1 MSKKDKSQKKKQ
13 KKIFRLVILDEISLK
28 QHFSLTLTKINLFTY
43 IGALVIIIGVI
54 TGLLFVFTPLKYIL
68 PPVENYKLEKQV
80 VRNSILI
87 DSLNSEIVF
96 RDNYFNQIRNII
108 NGKNIKKFETSDS
121 SYSKL
126 LSKKEQDSII
136 NELLKREQNSMNDI
150 MQNENVTFERENFYV
165 PLSGVIS
172 NVFDP
177 AEGHYGID
185 IVAPENNPVVSILPG
200 TVILATW
207 SVNTGYIIEV
217 QHANNFI
224 SVYKHNGELLKKEG
238 DKVKGGEPIALVG
251 NTGEQT
257 TGPHLHFEI
266 WKDGVPVDPQ
276 KYINF

>member
-1 MSKKDKSQKKKQ
+1 MGKKEKSQSDKK

-43 IGALVIIIGVI
+43 VGALIIVI
-54 TGLLFVFTPLKYIL
+54 GLLVGILFVFTPLKYTL

-80 VRNSILI
+80 VVNSILI
-87 DSLNSEIVF
+87 DSLKSEIAF
-96 RDNYFNQIRNII
+96 RDNYFEQMKNII
-108 NGKNIKKFETSDS
+108 NGKDIKKFATSDS

-126 LSKKEQDSII
+126 LSKREQDSVI
-136 NELLKREQNSMNDI
+136 NELLLREQDRMTEILQD
-150 MQNENVTFERENFYV
+150 EKVDFEKENFFI

-172 NVFDP
+172 NEFKP
-177 AEGHYGID
+177 SEGHFGID
-185 IVAPENNPVVSILPG
+185 IVAPENSPVASILSG
-200 TVILATW
+200 TVILAIW

-238 DKVKGGEPIALVG
+238 DKVIGGEPIALVG
-251 NTGEQT
+251 NTGEQS

-266 WKDGVPVDPQ
+266 WKNGIPVDPK